1 MIGRLSGTLVS
12 AEAETVLIDVGGVG
26 YEVGVSTRTR
36 AGLPPLGA
44 PVTLAIAT
52 LVRED
57 AITLYGFLEAA
68 ERAAFRTLLG
78 VQGVGAKVALAL
90 LSAFSPADI
99 ARAVAA
105 KDAKALT
112 RAAGVGP
119 RLAARL
125 VTELAGKP
133 GFLEAAIDS
142 AAPAAEAPVPSLPGD
157 PALADALSALAH
169 LGYRRSEAEPAL
181 AEARARLGAGATVE
195 ALIRDA
201 LRALA
206 PR

>member
-26 YEVGVSTRTR
+26 FEVGVSTRTR
-36 AGLPPLGA
+36 AALPPLGSA
-44 PVTLAIAT
+44 VTLAIET

-57 AITLYGFLEAA
+57 AITLYGFLDTA

-78 VQGVGAKVALAL
+78 VQGVGAKVALGL
-90 LSAFSPADI
+90 LSAFAPAEL

-125 VTELAGKP
+125 VTELAGKT
-133 GFLEAAIDS
+133 GFLEAAMVT
-142 AAPAAEAPVPSLPGD
+142 AAPATVPPPSLAAD

-181 AEARARLGAGATVE
+181 AEARSRLGAGATVE

-201 LRALA
+201 LKALA